1 MYNLNLRKQKI
12 QATSNIFIPI
22 ACKGSRV
29 ILYET
34 LIFKITNINRQ
45 IRFHYATKYIVSEMD
60 FIISETKYIV
70 SEMNFIISE
79 TKYIVSEM
87 NFIISETK
95 YIVSEMNFIISENKY
110 IVSEGKIPSRIEIF
124 ISSRSREIR
133 SKNHFI
139 RSNSPIIRSN
149 RNSYP

>member
-1 MYNLNLRKQKI
+1 M
-12 QATSNIFIPI
+12 
-22 ACKGSRV
+22 

-60 FIISETKYIV
+60 
-70 SEMNFIISE
+70 
-79 TKYIVSEM
+79 
-87 NFIISETK
+87 FIISETK

-139 RSNSPIIRSN
+139 RSNYPVIRSN